1 MGTLFLQREKVIRG
15 EGRRWVRVSVGLSVV
30 GEGLQRMRALPKNP
44 GLQTAPSP
52 SRTDPTRADSPRTE
66 PKPEV
71 WLPEAGTPLPT
82 KLRGRG
88 ITITTA
94 QLGRVDWPG
103 SVRLKGFTSSSKQ
116 MQVGHCGRP
125 YSRSR
130 SERSVFKT
138 TAEAERS
145 QETKGVRPGWHS
157 KPPP

>member
-1 MGTLFLQREKVIRG
+1 M
-15 EGRRWVRVSVGLSVV
+15 RVSVGLSVV

-66 PKPEV
+66 PKPGV
-71 WLPEAGTPLPT
+71 WLPAAGTPLPT

-103 SVRLKGFTSSSKQ
+103 RVSQTQGVHLQLETDASGALWPTVLPKQ
-116 MQVGHCGRP
+116 V
-125 YSRSR
+125 
-130 SERSVFKT
+130 
-138 TAEAERS
+138 
-145 QETKGVRPGWHS
+145 
-157 KPPP
+157 

>member
-1 MGTLFLQREKVIRG
+1 
-15 EGRRWVRVSVGLSVV
+15 
-30 GEGLQRMRALPKNP
+30 MRALPKNP
-44 GLQTAPSP
+44 GLQTTLSP
-52 SRTDPTRADSPRTE
+52 SRTDPTRADSPRTV
-66 PKPEV
+66 PKSESGF
-71 WLPEAGTPLPT
+71 LQLGPLPT

-103 SVRLKGFTSSSKQ
+103 RVRLKGFTSSSKQ

-138 TAEAERS
+138 TAEAESS